1 MKRQFVEYFEWP
13 TPNISIPKTVGDLL
27 IDLMSVNHWSLAQ
40 QWRGKADTIAPTIVG
55 GSKKHG
61 GPDLGPTRA
70 KKAWMQLGVD
80 GHGIA
85 DEAPAEDF
93 FGLPRLTTR
102 MVARIQGFPDS
113 WQFAGKKTAA
123 YRQIGNAF
131 PPPVAKTIAYQLAH
145 CIRMGNRVFA
155 SAEVPA

>member
-1 MKRQFVEYFEWP
+1 
-13 TPNISIPKTVGDLL
+13 
-27 IDLMSVNHWSLAQ
+27 
-40 QWRGKADTIAPTIVG
+40 
-55 GSKKHG
+55 
-61 GPDLGPTRA
+61 
-70 KKAWMQLGVD
+70 
-80 GHGIA
+80 
-85 DEAPAEDF
+85 
-93 FGLPRLTTR
+93 